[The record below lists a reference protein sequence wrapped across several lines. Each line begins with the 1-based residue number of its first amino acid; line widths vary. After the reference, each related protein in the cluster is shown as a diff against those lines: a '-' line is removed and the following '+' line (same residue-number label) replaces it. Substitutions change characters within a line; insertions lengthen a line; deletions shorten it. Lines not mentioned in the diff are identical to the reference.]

1 MQISSAFFAAL
12 TLALSAIAAPSA
24 ANESLSGSLMRPLRV
39 ATFNTSLNHNEAGGL
54 IEQLSGDHLAA
65 RQVAAVIQRV
75 RPDLVLLNEFDYDI
89 DGKAAELFVSRYLG
103 EGQFGERAISYAHRF
118 QAPVNTGVAS
128 GLDLTGDGQTDGPGD
143 AWGFGMHPGQYGML
157 VLSRYP
163 IDREH
168 VRTFQQLRWSAM
180 PGALA
185 PRMPDNK
192 TAWYADETWQQL
204 RLSSKS
210 HWDVPVQ
217 TPLGTLHFLTAH
229 PTPPVFDGKEDRNG
243 RRNFDEIRLWAE
255 YLTNADT
262 TWLCDDSGRCGGLD
276 ANARFV
282 IAGDYNADPLD
293 GESIAGAIT
302 QLIGHPRVLPMVAPT
317 STGAAT
323 AATAD
328 PELAASKRTPA
339 AQHTGAFGLRAGN
352 MRIDY
357 VLPSV
362 GFEVI
367 RSGVFWPP
375 SDRTEAQWLQ
385 ASDHRMVWVD
395 LRLATAAN

>member
-1 MQISSAFFAAL
+1 MQIFSAIFA
-12 TLALSAIAAPSA
+12 TLALALTAMSATAAA
-24 ANESLSGSLMRPLRV
+24 DESVSGGLMRPLRV

-54 IEQLSGDHLAA
+54 IAQLSADHLAA

-75 RPDLVLLNEFDYDI
+75 RPDLVLLNEFDYDA
-89 DGKAAELFVSRYLG
+89 DGKAADLFVNRYLG
-103 EGQFGERAISYAHRF
+103 EGQFGERAIGYAHRF

-128 GLDLTGDGQTDGPGD
+128 GLDLTGEGENNGPGD

-163 IDREH
+163 IERSQ
-168 VRTFQQLRWSAM
+168 VRTFQQLLWSAM

-185 PRMPDNK
+185 PLMPDKK
-192 TAWYADETWQQL
+192 TPWYAAETWQQL

-210 HWDVPVQ
+210 HWDLPVR

-229 PTPPVFDGKEDRNG
+229 PTPPVFDGSEDRNG

-255 YLTNADT
+255 YLSSADS
-262 TWLCDDSGRCGGLD
+262 TWLCDDNGRCGGLD
-276 ANARFV
+276 SDARFV
-282 IAGDYNADPLD
+282 IAGDYNADPQD
-293 GESIAGAIT
+293 GESVVGAIT
-302 QLIGHPRVLPMVAPT
+302 QLLEHPRVLPMEAPR
-317 STGAAT
+317 SAGAAV
-323 AATAD
+323 AKTAD
-328 PELAASKRTPA
+328 AALAASKRTPA
-339 AQHTGAFGLRAGN
+339 AQHTGAFGPRAGN

-357 VLPSV
+357 VLPSL

-375 SDRTEAQWLQ
+375 LDRPESQWLQ

-395 LRLATAAN
+395 LRLTLATK